1 MHLTDLPHSYLSA
14 LKRCLLIPVVLRVC
28 NFAISRVILALDL
41 TGVLKTSNG
50 ECALTC
56 WMIAAE
62 CFVHRLPNP
71 NHSPIND
78 TKHAMEKSDQLIVP
92 SSLSMMFRYAISDIS
107 MVKMVK
113 ASIVKKKLNRCTPE
127 SWSSER
133 AVQRLRPQPG
143 SFESH
148 EHGVI
153 SLPLDIHAGLP
164 AMR

>member
-78 TKHAMEKSDQLIVP
+78 TKHAMEKSDQLIG
-92 SSLSMMFRYAISDIS
+92 
-107 MVKMVK
+107 K
-113 ASIVKKKLNRCTPE
+113 T
-127 SWSSER
+127 
-133 AVQRLRPQPG
+133 
-143 SFESH
+143 
-148 EHGVI
+148 
-153 SLPLDIHAGLP
+153 
-164 AMR
+164 